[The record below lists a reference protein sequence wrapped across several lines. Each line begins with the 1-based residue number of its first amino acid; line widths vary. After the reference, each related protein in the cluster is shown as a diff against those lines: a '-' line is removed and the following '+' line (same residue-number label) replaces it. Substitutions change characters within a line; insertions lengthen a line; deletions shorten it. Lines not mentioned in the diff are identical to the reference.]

1 MVSKRFPVKSTCLP
15 GGGGGVR
22 KKEARRRGGKE
33 KRPQEKLWSLGRL
46 VNAKI
51 VLWTIFLKI
60 VY

>member
-1 MVSKRFPVKSTCLP
+1 MVSKCFHVKSTCLP
-15 GGGGGVR
+15 GGGVR
-22 KKEARRRGGKE
+22 VRIKEERRRGGKE

-46 VNAKI
+46 VKSKI